1 MAITM
6 KATLYPWLQ
15 ETWQRLQ
22 KDKDRMPH
30 ALLLSGAYGLGKYR
44 FASLLAQSILCS
56 ETDQYGFACGR
67 CKNCQLF
74 AAQSHPDFQL
84 ISPEEKGKA
93 IIVDQIRAWINTVT
107 LRPHIAAMKATVIH
121 PADVMNHNAANCL
134 LKMLEE
140 PPLGNVLILVGH
152 QPERL
157 PTTVRSRCR
166 WIKLPIPSRQ
176 MALEWLQ
183 KTLPSG
189 QAELLL
195 QQAHGAPLYAQ
206 QLHEDEFMQ
215 HRDLLLGDLEDIASQ
230 QKNPVACAD
239 HWQKIGALRCIRWFQ
254 GLLADMVKFTTTG
267 DSAWL
272 VNPDMATRLHALSKG
287 LHLKELFQLSEK
299 IAETGKLLNTPLDE
313 RLLLED
319 SLICWLRLYR
329 NQR

>member
-1 MAITM
+1 MSE
-6 KATLYPWLQ
+6 TLYPWLQ
-15 ETWQRLQ
+15 ETWQQLQ

-30 ALLLSGAYGLGKYR
+30 ALLLTGPYGLGKYR
-44 FASLLAQSILCS
+44 FANLLAQSILCND
-56 ETDQYGFACGR
+56 TDQHGFACGR

-93 IIVDQIRAWINTVT
+93 IVVDQIRAWIKTVT
-107 LRPHIAAMKATVIH
+107 LRPHIAAMKATIIY
-121 PADVMNHNAANCL
+121 PADSMNHNAANSL

-140 PPLGNVLILVGH
+140 PPLGNVLILAGH

-157 PTTVRSRCR
+157 PATVRSRCR
-166 WIKLPIPSRQ
+166 WIKLPIPRRQ

-183 KTLPSG
+183 GTLPSG

-215 HRDLLLGDLEDIASQ
+215 HREDLLDDLEGIARQ
-230 QKNPVACAD
+230 QKNPVGCAD
-239 HWQKIGALRCIRWFQ
+239 RWQKIGGLRCIRWFQ
-254 GLLADMVKFTTTG
+254 GLLADMVKFTTTA
-267 DSAWL
+267 DSTWL
-272 VNPDMATRLHALSKG
+272 VNPDMASRLHALSKG
-287 LHLKELFQLSEK
+287 LHLEELFQLSEK
-299 IAETGKLLNTPLDE
+299 IAETGKLLQTPLDE

-329 NQR
+329 KQH